1 MGVYGIRSLLVTV
14 WLPASV
20 GAAPGWGQSCPE
32 RTYTTTADFADE
44 FSINLNTGQG
54 GEVYGAHQ
62 PPGPRESAEALRG
75 EAYRPGNAE
84 RARWEK
90 TIFAAIVA
98 ESMMTA
104 SAGHGRDLLPHMQK
118 E

>member
-1 MGVYGIRSLLVTV
+1 MEVYGIRGLLVMV
-14 WLPASV
+14 WVLASV
-20 GAAPGWGQSCPE
+20 GAASAWGQTCPE
-32 RTYTTTADFADE
+32 RTYITRADFAGE
-44 FSINLNTGQG
+44 FRVNLNTGQG

-62 PPGPRESAEALRG
+62 PPGPRKPVEALRVG
-75 EAYRPGNAE
+75 QNRPGNAE

-90 TIFAAIVA
+90 TIFAAIEA
-98 ESMMTA
+98 ELMRTV